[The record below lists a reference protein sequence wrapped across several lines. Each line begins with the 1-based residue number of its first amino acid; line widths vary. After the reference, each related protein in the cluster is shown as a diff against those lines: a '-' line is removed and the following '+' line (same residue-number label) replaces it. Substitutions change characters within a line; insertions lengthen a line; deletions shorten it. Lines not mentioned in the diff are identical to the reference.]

1 MDLNQMKL
9 FTLLGAAMGM
19 KPRTRQIGGG
29 QERAQER
36 LAAKRK
42 ANAEAE
48 KRHAPLW
55 KDRPP
60 SRQVLRAM
68 ARRKAKEHRHGVK
81 MAAMKNKWPGGAAVV
96 R

>member
-36 LAAKRK
+36 AQERLAAKRK
-42 ANAEAE
+42 ANAATYKNMPE
-48 KRHAPLW
+48 
-55 KDRPP
+55 RPP

-68 ARRKAKEHRHGVK
+68 ARRKAKDHRHGVK

-96 R
+96 S

>member
-42 ANAEAE
+42 ANEATY
-48 KRHAPLW
+48 
-55 KDRPP
+55 KDMPERPP

-68 ARRKAKEHRHGVK
+68 ARRKAKDHRHGVK

-96 R
+96 T

>member
-19 KPRTRQIGGG
+19 KPRNRQIGGG

-42 ANAEAE
+42 ANAATY
-48 KRHAPLW
+48 
-55 KDRPP
+55 KDMPERPP

-68 ARRKAKEHRHGVK
+68 ARRKAKDHRHGVK

-96 R
+96 T

>member
-42 ANAEAE
+42 ANTATY
-48 KRHAPLW
+48 
-55 KDRPP
+55 KDMPERPP

-68 ARRKAKEHRHGVK
+68 ARRKAKDHRHGVK

-96 R
+96 T